1 MSGEWVIFK
10 MSEIHIG
17 LVRFVPA
24 NSRCLI
30 MADGWSEMR
39 QDRPATK
46 KLEPRSH
53 CDKSNSYAAVT
64 PLSPCTPP
72 RTRPPPTSPPPS

>member
-46 KLEPRSH
+46 KTR
-53 CDKSNSYAAVT
+53 AAL
-64 PLSPCTPP
+64 PL
-72 RTRPPPTSPPPS
+72 R